1 MMSLHALLERLQ
13 SLPVP
18 TEIRED
24 GWSFPLIECVHVLAI
39 TFVVGTVV
47 MVDFRL
53 IGVASRSR
61 AVSRLT
67 REILPWT
74 WGGFVVAVI
83 TGSLMFSSAAVKYFD
98 NLPFRIKFAVMALA
112 GLNMVV
118 FHLTTARSMADW
130 DEHPSLPPLLAKIA
144 GALSI
149 MCWLGVIAA
158 GRWIG
163 FSDF

>member
-1 MMSLHALLERLQ
+1 MSIHTMLESLQ
-13 SLPVP
+13 GMSIP
-18 TEIRED
+18 TDIREN
-24 GWSFPLIECVHVLAI
+24 GWSFPIIECVHVLAI

-47 MVDFRL
+47 MVDLRL
-53 IGVASRSR
+53 LGVASRNR

-67 REILPWT
+67 SEILPWT
-74 WGGFVVAVI
+74 WGGFVLALI

-98 NLPFRIKFAVMALA
+98 NLPFRLKFAVMVLA
-112 GLNMVV
+112 GLNMMV
-118 FHLTTARSMADW
+118 FHLTTARSMAHW
-130 DEHPSLPPLLAKIA
+130 DEHPSPPVLAKVA

-149 MCWLGVIAA
+149 TLWLGVIAA

>member
-1 MMSLHALLERLQ
+1 MSLHTMLESLQ
-13 SLPVP
+13 GLPLP
-18 TEIRED
+18 TNIRED
-24 GWSFPLIECVHVLAI
+24 GWSFPIIECVHVLAI

-47 MVDFRL
+47 MVDLRL
-53 IGVASRSR
+53 LGMASRSR

-67 REILPWT
+67 SEILPWT
-74 WGGFVVAVI
+74 WVVFLVALI

-98 NLPFRIKFAVMALA
+98 NLPFRLKFVVMALA
-112 GLNMVV
+112 GANMMV
-118 FHLTTARSMADW
+118 FHLTTARSMAHW
-130 DEHPSLPPLLAKIA
+130 DEHPSPPPLAKVA

-149 MCWLGVIAA
+149 TLWLGVIAA